1 METKRKRKRKAGT
14 IVENDN
20 DRHASVE
27 LCNKK
32 RVLLPLETGS
42 LFAPMADDSSRISFD
57 SAYSASKYRM
67 FEVSGDIADRIE
79 KGMLYGMQCFF
90 HLIRLYIKG
99 EEAGS
104 CVLTTSEEAFKL
116 EKIETSN
123 TVLLCVKEDSGRL
136 VAKGVCGSYF
146 EVGHLFSDL
155 L

>member
-14 IVENDN
+14 IFENDY
-20 DRHASVE
+20 DRHASVK
-27 LCNKK
+27 LCNGK
-32 RVLLPLETGS
+32 RVLLPLETAS

-79 KGMLYGMQCFF
+79 TGTPYGMQCFF

-123 TVLLCVKEDSGRL
+123 TVLLCVKEDSGSL

-146 EVGHLFSDL
+146 EVGHFFLDV
-155 L
+155 

>member
-14 IVENDN
+14 IVENDY

-79 KGMLYGMQCFF
+79 KGMPYGMHCFF

-123 TVLLCVKEDSGRL
+123 TVLLCVKEDSGIL

-146 EVGHLFSDL
+146 EVGHLFS
-155 L
+155 